1 MTIIHPPPRS
11 VLVCGPARDCERTI
25 RSDLERL
32 RAATSWIPKVR
43 FLVVESDSSDATVTT
58 LQGLAGSWPRLQVI
72 SLGSLRERMPE
83 RTDRIAHARNTC
95 LDALQG
101 DARYADVDH
110 MIMADLDGMCRALE
124 AEALES
130 CWRLDVPW
138 SVCTAN
144 QGDYYY
150 DVWTLRHPQWC
161 PGDAW
166 HDQAALIPLLG
177 QSEATNVA
185 IFSRMVH
192 IPRNAAPIEVDSAFG
207 GLAVYK
213 RAALDGL
220 RYAGHAPDGKTASD
234 HVALHLALRQRGGRI
249 FIHPGLINAHRT
261 KHAGRKKLWRTLRRR
276 LWNGLRGRGWR

>member
-1 MTIIHPPPRS
+1 
-11 VLVCGPARDCERTI
+11 
-25 RSDLERL
+25 
-32 RAATSWIPKVR
+32 
-43 FLVVESDSSDATVTT
+43 
-58 LQGLAGSWPRLQVI
+58 
-72 SLGSLRERMPE
+72 
-83 RTDRIAHARNTC
+83 
-95 LDALQG
+95 
-101 DARYADVDH
+101 
-110 MIMADLDGMCRALE
+110 MADLDGMCRALE
-124 AEALES
+124 AEALKS

-150 DVWTLRHPQWC
+150 DVWTLRHAQWC

-177 QSEATNVA
+177 PIEATNVA

-192 IPRNAAPIEVDSAFG
+192 IPRHAPPIEVDSAFG

-213 RAALDGL
+213 RAALEGL

-249 FIHPGLINAHRT
+249 LIHPGLINAKRT

-276 LWNGLRGRGWR
+276 LWNGVRGRGWR